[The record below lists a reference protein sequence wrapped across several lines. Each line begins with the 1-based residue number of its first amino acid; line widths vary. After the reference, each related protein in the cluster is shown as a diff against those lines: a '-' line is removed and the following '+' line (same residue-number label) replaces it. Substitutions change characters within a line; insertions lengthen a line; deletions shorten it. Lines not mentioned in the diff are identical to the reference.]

1 MSTLIISTSLNPSS
15 RSAFLAQAALEQAK
29 RRDYSCSL
37 LDLRA
42 VKLPLC
48 DGGACFREPAVGFV
62 RETIERAAAIL
73 VASPVYNYSI
83 GASLKN
89 LLELTGSAWAGKP
102 VGFLCAAGG
111 KGSYMAVMPFANGLM
126 LDFRCPIVPR
136 FVFAD
141 GSAFDDHSVC
151 DASVI
156 QRIADLVEE
165 VERWKCL
172 GMGLDAG

>member
-1 MSTLIISTSLNPSS
+1 MSTLIVSTSLNPSS
-15 RSAFLAQAALEQAK
+15 RSAILAQTALDQAK
-29 RRDYSCSL
+29 AREYACSL

-48 DGGACFREPAVGFV
+48 DGNSCFGEPAVGFV
-62 RETIERAAAIL
+62 RETIGRAAAIL
-73 VASPVYNYSI
+73 VATPVYNYSVC
-83 GASLKN
+83 ASLKN
-89 LLELTGSAWAGKP
+89 LLELTGSAWEEKP

-141 GSAFDDHSVC
+141 GSVFDGNSVC
-151 DASVI
+151 DQSVS
-156 QRIADLVEE
+156 QRVADLVDEI
-165 VERWKCL
+165 ERWKWL
-172 GMGLDAG
+172 GKRSECD